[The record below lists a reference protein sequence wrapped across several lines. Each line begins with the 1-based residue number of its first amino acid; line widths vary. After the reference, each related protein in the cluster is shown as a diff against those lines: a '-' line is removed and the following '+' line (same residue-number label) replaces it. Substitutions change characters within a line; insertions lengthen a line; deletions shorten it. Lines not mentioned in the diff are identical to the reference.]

1 MLRVDLVNEFTPLT
15 QAIRINRREKGPK
28 GKEEIE
34 LNCAPP
40 FEPTVIHKILNSRG
54 NGFKVE
60 GRQEDAEEF
69 LSYLLN
75 GLNDEMLE
83 VSAPVGFL
91 LRLKSTEHE
100 REFE

>member
-1 MLRVDLVNEFTPLT
+1 MNEFTPIT
-15 QAIRINRREKGPK
+15 QAIRVNRREKGPK

-34 LNCAPP
+34 LNCQPP

-83 VSAPVGFL
+83 VSGS
-91 LRLKSTEHE
+91 RIYEM
-100 REFE
+100 

>member
-1 MLRVDLVNEFTPLT
+1 MDLVNEFAPLNQT
-15 QAIRINRREKGPK
+15 IRLNRREKGPK

-34 LNCAPP
+34 LNCPPP

-54 NGFKVE
+54 NSFRVE

-75 GLNDEMLE
+75 GLNDEMVE
-83 VSAPVGFL
+83 VSYT
-91 LRLKSTEHE
+91 RE
-100 REFE
+100 RD

>member
-1 MLRVDLVNEFTPLT
+1 MNEFTPIT
-15 QAIRINRREKGPK
+15 QAVRVNRREKGPK

-34 LNCAPP
+34 LNCPPP

-83 VSAPVGFL
+83 VSGREEEKGVVDGATG
-91 LRLKSTEHE
+91 KSANYSM
-100 REFE
+100 RSN